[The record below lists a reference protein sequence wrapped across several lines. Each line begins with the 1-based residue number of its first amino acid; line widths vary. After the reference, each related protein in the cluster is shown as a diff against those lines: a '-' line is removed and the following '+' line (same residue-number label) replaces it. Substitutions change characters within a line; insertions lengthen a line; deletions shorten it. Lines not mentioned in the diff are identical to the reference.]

1 MAATV
6 HSLFVPA
13 APQARP
19 PAAVTAH
26 DALNIEL
33 RKGCVEI
40 LDDLARQ
47 MLDSADDALFK
58 MSETAGSDTER
69 RQFFDTMRVLRL
81 ERAGFSEHF
90 SRAISATFDAPVLAA
105 TSGVDQPELSIQ
117 PTEELEERI
126 AVGNLAARIEGQFG
140 AALLDLRRRLDAAR
154 ESGAA
159 IPDAALTPAGIC
171 TAFGSAMAALRA
183 EFDIKLIVYKLFERV
198 LCRDFERL
206 LRHGVETLEQHGY
219 GLGTAIPAS
228 RSATPR
234 QVAAPSPSPQITHT
248 PQPAFEAA
256 PMAAAMPDST
266 RHLFNLLLAR
276 LSANAPVVAA
286 PMVQPRQQP
295 LPPAMVELAAMAEE
309 LGGNPHAVARF
320 DSVLESAL
328 AMTVHG
334 SAAGNSH
341 ALKNVIESLRAQLRD
356 QRQLLLRQIRGEVSR
371 ELDLRIAARDLP
383 TPLLT
388 LLRSGIGPLMAM
400 RLLNGGRDSTGFR
413 DADSLLDRLLDS
425 LDMPQPVTEQYQRA
439 RAALL
444 IDLRRALLSVGM
456 SDARAGLL
464 IDGLIAS
471 WAECDAR
478 LPEVPEVPAPVL
490 PKPSPTIA
498 ATPPS
503 DAALHATSPALLAR
517 VLLPETW
524 FRVFD
529 AARNQTR
536 WLKVAS
542 YYAAEDLVRFTGIDD
557 STQLSLRASRLGSDL
572 VDGRSE
578 PISPSP
584 DARAA
589 LDALR
594 GNPEVAT
601 G

>member
-1 MAATV
+1 MGATV

-13 APQARP
+13 APEVRTL
-19 PAAVTAH
+19 AAATAH
-26 DALNIEL
+26 DALRVAL
-33 RKGCVEI
+33 RDGCVEI

-58 MSETAGSDTER
+58 MSETAGSDSER

-90 SRAISATFDAPVLAA
+90 SRAIGATFDAAA
-105 TSGVDQPELSIQ
+105 PDAPGGFDLSELSIQ

-126 AVGNLAARIEGQFG
+126 AVGNLAARIDGQFG

-154 ESGAA
+154 ERGAA
-159 IPDAALTPAGIC
+159 IPATALTPAGIC
-171 TAFGSAMAALRA
+171 TAFGTAMAALRA

-219 GLGTAIPAS
+219 SLGAPVS
-228 RSATPR
+228 RSAPLR
-234 QVAAPSPSPQITHT
+234 QGSSPSPALQANGG

-256 PMAAAMPDST
+256 PVAAAMPDST
-266 RHLFNLLLAR
+266 RNLFNLLLAR
-276 LSANAPVVAA
+276 LSTNPQIAAA
-286 PMVQPRQQP
+286 PMVQQAQQT
-295 LPPAMVELAAMAEE
+295 LPPAMAELVAMAEE
-309 LGGNPHAVARF
+309 LGGNQNAVARF

-334 SAAGNSH
+334 SVAGNSN
-341 ALKNVIESLRAQLRD
+341 ALQNVIESLREQLRE

-371 ELDLRIAARDLP
+371 ELDLRIVARELP
-383 TPLLT
+383 PPLLT

-425 LDMPQPVTEQYQRA
+425 LDTPHPPTEQDQRA
-439 RAALL
+439 RAVLL
-444 IDLRRALLSVGM
+444 TDLRRALLSVGM

-471 WAECDAR
+471 WAQCDAR
-478 LPEVPEVPAPVL
+478 LPEAPAPVL
-490 PKPSPTIA
+490 PKPAPIIA
-498 ATPPS
+498 AAPAS
-503 DAALHATSPALLAR
+503 DAPLHATSPALLAR
-517 VLLPETW
+517 VLLPDTW

-589 LDALR
+589 LDLLRAAPALAEVR
-594 GNPEVAT
+594 GAT
-601 G
+601 A